1 MIILL
6 NISELRFTIFEME
19 PASLWIGFDSERFL
33 YPGFPSLNGTVLRA
47 GDLMTS
53 ESSKKW
59 FHALVTST
67 LFQGCQEL
75 KNVWVKLI
83 GCLHLIRLFHP
94 KSCIPESPIEIC
106 FCCQRDAPLVQH
118 RPSFARHYVV
128 CMSDVP
134 SGERWCAGMSC
145 NIHDGQK
152 VKDHDRAIA
161 GWVLNLAADTVVGY
175 F

>member
-1 MIILL
+1 MV
-6 NISELRFTIFEME
+6 SC
-19 PASLWIGFDSERFL
+19 ASDLHTF
-33 YPGFPSLNGTVLRA
+33 PGLPGVEKCMGEIDWMSSLDT
-47 GDLMTS
+47 T
-53 ESSKKW
+53 
-59 FHALVTST
+59 
-67 LFQGCQEL
+67 
-75 KNVWVKLI
+75 
-83 GCLHLIRLFHP
+83 FHP